1 MSASFIRTVVQRV
14 CLGFGIVLLGAATID
29 YWVVTVRVN
38 AAADERLVQS
48 ARLINQLANLSPDRQ
63 ALQVPPDVSP
73 TTSDIRKLQNHS
85 ADSQTGFEIWSNAN
99 VLIAGSEVI
108 GGTALDA
115 APPGFADVSIR
126 DHRWRIFTFLGDE
139 GRWVRVGESYK
150 NRHAIHDY
158 LLFSGLSSLLMVPLL
173 AFLMREGIRTS
184 IMPLRSL
191 GNPLGMARSN

>member
-38 AAADERLVQS
+38 EAADERLVQS
-48 ARLINQLANLSPDRQ
+48 ARMINQLANLSPDHQ
-63 ALQVPPDVSP
+63 ALQIAPDALP
-73 TTSDIRKLQNHS
+73 ATSDARKLLTHS
-85 ADSQTGFEIWSNAN
+85 SDSQTGFEIWSNAN
-99 VLIAGSEVI
+99 VLIAGSDVI

-150 NRHAIHDY
+150 SRYAINHY
-158 LLFSGLSSLLMVPLL
+158 LLFSGLSSLLMIPLL
-173 AFLMREGIRTS
+173 AFLMRDGIRTS
-184 IMPLRSL
+184 ILPLRSL
-191 GNPLGMARSN
+191 GNPLRMARSN